1 MGKKE
6 YQNLLRERERVMAF
20 NEGLKCSVYILES
33 ASCLSC
39 EAIKYLTESLAEQIE
54 ESENAY
60 TRRLLMSMRS
70 GSP

>member
-20 NEGLKCSVYILES
+20 NKGLKCSVYILES

-39 EAIKYLTESLAEQIE
+39 EAIKYLTESLVEQIE
-54 ESENAY
+54 ESENA
-60 TRRLLMSMRS
+60 
-70 GSP
+70 